1 MLGYAILMARA
12 FLCCGWNC
20 NSGSPSWGDFP
31 TTLVTA
37 CCDCLITWECGTPVL
52 RKRQACTTCM
62 FLPHKQ
68 LPVWNKKYLSCR
80 FAAYFSGFF
89 LQPLL
94 GHRSSSLSTHTL
106 YLFFNKHIS
115 PRRSIRA
122 NSHQYLPGNIAV
134 IAGLCRLLTSK
145 HSQLPDKSLSG
156 AID

>member
-31 TTLVTA
+31 TTLVTP

-52 RKRQACTTCM
+52 RKRKACTTCM

-68 LPVWNKKYLSCR
+68 LPVWKYLSY
-80 FAAYFSGFF
+80 FTAYFSGLF
-89 LQPLL
+89 LKLIR
-94 GHRSSSLSTHTL
+94 GHLSLSLSTHIL

-115 PRRSIRA
+115 RCRSICA
-122 NSHQYLPGNIAV
+122 NLHQYLPRNIAV
-134 IAGLCRLLTSK
+134 ITGLCQLLTSK